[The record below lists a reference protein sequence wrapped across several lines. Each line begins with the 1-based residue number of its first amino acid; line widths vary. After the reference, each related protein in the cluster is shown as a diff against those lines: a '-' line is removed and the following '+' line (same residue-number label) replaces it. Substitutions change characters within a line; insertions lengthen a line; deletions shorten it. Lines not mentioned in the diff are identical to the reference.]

1 MQAAAAEAAARRAA
15 GRAPIPLDLDAAL
28 LDAVDVWARSS
39 QLLGRMC
46 AVSGVR
52 YVHALQPTL
61 NDRGSKPLTAEEE
74 RDGLRGEGSGE
85 TVLCGYPLLRAAG
98 AELAAGGEHFCDA
111 SHAFKDVTE
120 TLYYDPCHFTEAGN
134 RILAAPLAAAVLEVL
149 E

>member
-1 MQAAAAEAAARRAA
+1 VGPRRRPPRARAA

-28 LDAVDVWARSS
+28 LAAVDVWARSS

-85 TVLCGYPLLRAAG
+85 TVLCGLSV
-98 AELAAGGEHFCDA
+98 AAGGGRRAGRGAA
-111 SHAFKDVTE
+111 SISATRA
-120 TLYYDPCHFTEAGN
+120 TRSRT
-134 RILAAPLAAAVLEVL
+134 
-149 E
+149 